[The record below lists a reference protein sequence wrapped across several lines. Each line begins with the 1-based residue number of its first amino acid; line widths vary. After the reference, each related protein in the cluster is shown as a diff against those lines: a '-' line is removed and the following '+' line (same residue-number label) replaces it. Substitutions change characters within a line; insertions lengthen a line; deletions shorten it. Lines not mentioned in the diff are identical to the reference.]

1 MEGNQSLVVLI
12 YACTNQV
19 GSQASEL
26 ASASALLPG
35 ATQLLAGL
43 LQSSALAARLRRG
56 QHPQERARRWQLG
69 TLIRPG
75 WDQRDE
81 AA

>member
-26 ASASALLPG
+26 ASASVLLPE

-43 LQSSALAARLRRG
+43 LQGSALAARLRRG
-56 QHPQERARRWQLG
+56 QHPQEGAVRWQLG
-69 TLIRPG
+69 TLSHPG
-75 WDQRDE
+75 WDE